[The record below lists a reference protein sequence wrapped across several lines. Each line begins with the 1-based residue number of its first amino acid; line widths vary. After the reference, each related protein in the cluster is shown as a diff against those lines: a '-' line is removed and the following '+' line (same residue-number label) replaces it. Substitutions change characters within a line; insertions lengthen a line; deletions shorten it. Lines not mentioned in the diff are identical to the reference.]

1 MLKAAVWDPY
11 DGCDAA
17 AYAAYRLV
25 EREGGIDVRKGG
37 RNAVLRATRPE
48 TW

>member
-1 MLKAAVWDPY
+1 MGPY
-11 DGCDAA
+11 VGCDAA

-25 EREGGIDVRKGG
+25 EKEDGIDVRKGG

-48 TW
+48 TR